1 MISEAGIESSTTPL
15 IHDENFFQE
24 VSIAEEAL
32 DDHGI
37 TIKESLLPGTPES
50 IPSHFIDSPLADL
63 FAQLEIATVMESENP
78 KEDDNVGDEQFISQT
93 EFQELSRWNSNKSSY
108 MESYLTKPNNHG
120 QLELF
125 DISAVSR
132 TYNIIR
138 SRGSWSPFFEIDVF
152 PNSGYMD
159 IQTRKTSV
167 AQWKSIKF
175 EFSERIDQ
183 LSKLLGR
190 APIYS
195 PGVICTLE
203 RLVSIAFHQ
212 ETLNLDIFE
221 LLLKARLEEKTPNIY
236 KIIEATLRLIY
247 YYLRLYDTTRI
258 THFHQVLHQ
267 RIQEIWP
274 PEHPLHLQSSYIAAE
289 ILYQQEQL
297 IEAESIIRSVIQ
309 ISLTRF
315 GPYSHFTIEAL
326 RCLSCIIKDQ
336 GVEFLEDAY
345 NVLRHNTEILEKQGL
360 NNLWWENCIYL
371 LRELIDRRLHA
382 ESNSLCHH
390 IMKCV
395 EADLG
400 REDPVFFRCQR
411 ELARVLREQG
421 RVSESITL
429 LREVLKSASSMIEI
443 YEFALCLQAEGSFR
457 EAILWF
463 KKCLKLEVMA
473 GWSESNV
480 IEICGDI
487 GFCYTSLAHY
497 NNAAEFCERALGKIQ
512 CHEKELPWI
521 RKPIEYLQY
530 LRAFAQD
537 HTERNKG
544 SHSGSE
550 DLTDSGEKDKS
561 IEIEYGNEGNHFTDS
576 EQQEKE
582 KKKEE
587 SWDDDWD
594 EIFGLEIKVNI
605 FSFEELGLDENL
617 LKL

>member
-1 MISEAGIESSTTPL
+1 MISEGGIESSVTPL

-24 VSIAEEAL
+24 VSMAEEAL

-37 TIKESLLPGTPES
+37 TIEESLLPGAPES

-63 FAQLEIATVMESENP
+63 FAQLEIAIAMESENP
-78 KEDDNVGDEQFISQT
+78 KEDDNTGDEQFISQI

-108 MESYLTKPNNHG
+108 MELCSTKPNNYG
-120 QLELF
+120 QLEPF

-132 TYNIIR
+132 TYNTIR

-152 PNSGYMD
+152 PNSGYMN

-167 AQWKSIKF
+167 ARWKSMKF
-175 EFSERIDQ
+175 EFSERKDQ

-195 PGVICTLE
+195 PGIIYTLE

-212 ETLNLDIFE
+212 ETLDLDVFE
-221 LLLKARLEEKTPNIY
+221 LLLKARLKEKIPNIY
-236 KIIEATLRLIY
+236 KIIEVTLHLISC
-247 YYLRLYDTTRI
+247 YLRVHDTARI

-267 RIQEIWP
+267 RIQEVWP

-289 ILYQQEQL
+289 ILYQQGQF

-326 RCLSCIIKDQ
+326 RCLSCIIKYQ
-336 GVEFLEDAY
+336 GVEFLEDSY
-345 NVLRHNTEILEKQGL
+345 KVLRYNTEILEKQGL
-360 NNLWWENCIYL
+360 NDLWWTNCIHL
-371 LRELIDRRLHA
+371 LYELIDRRLHA

-400 REDPVFFRCQR
+400 REDPVFFHCQR
-411 ELARVLREQG
+411 ELAGVLREQG

-429 LREVLKSASSMIEI
+429 LREVLKSASSEVEI
-443 YEFALCLQAEGSFR
+443 YEFALCLQAEGNFR

-463 KKCLKLEVMA
+463 KKCLKLEMID
-473 GWSESNV
+473 GWSNPDV
-480 IEICGDI
+480 IDTCGDI
-487 GFCYTSLAHY
+487 GSCYASLAQY
-497 NNAAEFCERALGKIQ
+497 NNAAEFCERALGKMQ
-512 CHEKELPWI
+512 CHEKEFPWI
-521 RKPIEYLQY
+521 RKGIECLQR

-537 HTERNKG
+537 RTKRNKV

-550 DLTDSGEKDKS
+550 DLTALGEKDKS
-561 IEIEYGNEGNHFTDS
+561 IEVEYGNEGNHFTDS

-582 KKKEE
+582 KEKEE
-587 SWDDDWD
+587 NWDDDWD

-605 FSFEELGLDENL
+605 FSFEELGIDENL